1 MKRTRKIVVLSVL
14 FAAAA
19 VTLLLA
25 QANYGGF
32 KDVGA
37 AMVTYKNICL
47 EGSAGA
53 GQDLCVARGSA
64 GHITFLTGNGA
75 TNPDAVGSCTASA
88 ATTCVVTF
96 TTAFTAAPNCVV
108 TDQTTQTNGALK
120 ALPTTTTLTITTPA
134 SSSDKF
140 SYMCFGS

>member
-47 EGSAGA
+47 EGTAGA
-53 GQDLCVARGSA
+53 GQDLCIVRGTA
-64 GHITFLTGNGA
+64 GHITFLTGNAGA
-75 TNPDAVGSCTASA
+75 NKDAVGTCTAA
-88 ATTCVVTF
+88 ASTTCTVTF
-96 TTAFTAAPNCVV
+96 ATAYTAAPVCIV
-108 TDQTTQTNGALK
+108 TDQTTAANNALK
-120 ALPTTTTLTITTPA
+120 ATPTTTTLTITTT
-134 SSSDKF
+134 SSSDVF
-140 SYMCFGS
+140 SYACFGS